1 MTEDRI
7 KSAFRPM
14 KHGAKGTNIY
24 CTFLK
29 GSDKVNVLKQRKIKM
44 TDSSTFR
51 QKRPNAFITEDLTPL
66 RQFISY
72 KLRHDKAR
80 ISKTWTMDGKIK
92 CLKAGHQEN
101 DKPITIDSP
110 YDLKEVGWSDT
121 EIKAFIHENLLK
133 KE

>member
-1 MTEDRI
+1 
-7 KSAFRPM
+7 
-14 KHGAKGTNIY
+14 
-24 CTFLK
+24 
-29 GSDKVNVLKQRKIKM
+29 M

-51 QKRPNAFITEDLTPL
+51 QKRPHAFITEDLTPL
-66 RQFISY
+66 WQFISY

-80 ISKTWTMDGKIK
+80 TSKTWTMDGKIK
-92 CLKAGHQEN
+92 CLKAGHQEH
-101 DKPITIDSP
+101 DKPVTIDSP